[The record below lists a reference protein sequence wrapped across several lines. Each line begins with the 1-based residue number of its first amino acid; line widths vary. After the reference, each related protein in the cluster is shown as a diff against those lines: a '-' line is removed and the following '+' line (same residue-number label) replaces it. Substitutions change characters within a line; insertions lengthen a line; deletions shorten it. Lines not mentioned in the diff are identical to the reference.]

1 MELLV
6 GKATCALFVALGGG
20 GDVASAAMLAL
31 AARRLGIKSHVASII
46 WERLPIDPIPGPV
59 RFNEVVGSIRI
70 GEHAMIVTKDSRALR
85 GGRAIAFQAA
95 NVSKVLG
102 EPVGVVDV
110 ASGCAGV
117 KEGLKELST
126 YFGCDTILGVDVG
139 GDVLATGFER
149 ELWSP
154 LADFIGLAAL
164 KDLRDVQG
172 VLAVHSPGS
181 DGELS
186 PEYILRRIALVA
198 ERGGYLGAR
207 GVTLED
213 IESLEKILEHV
224 ESEASRATLMAAKG
238 AYGKVEIRS
247 GSRTVYVTPLSLITF
262 FLKPRIVA
270 ELNPLISELS
280 STRSIE
286 EARRRLN
293 KRGVYTE
300 LDLEEDAYK
309 LMIEGRRE
317 VSGEALKKLKES
329 WLAKR
334 SRDVDV
340 SQPGG
345 SA

>member
-1 MELLV
+1 
-6 GKATCALFVALGGG
+6 
-20 GDVASAAMLAL
+20 
-31 AARRLGIKSHVASII
+31 ARKLGIKSHVASII

-309 LMIEGRRE
+309 LMIEGRE

-334 SRDVDV
+334 GRDVDV

>member
-6 GKATCALFVALGGG
+6 GRSTCALFVALGGG

-59 RFNEVVGSIRI
+59 RLNEVVGAMRI
-70 GEHAMIVTKDSRALR
+70 GERALMVTKDSRALR
-85 GGRAIAFQAA
+85 GGRTIAFQAA

-102 EPVGVVDV
+102 EPIGIVDV
-110 ASGCAGV
+110 ASGCVGV
-117 KEGLKELST
+117 RKGLEELSA
-126 YFGCDTILGVDVG
+126 YLGCDAIVGVDVG
-139 GDVLATGFER
+139 GDVLASGFEE

-164 KDLRDVQG
+164 KDFNG

-186 PEYILRRIALVA
+186 PEYVLRRIALAA

-213 IESLEKILEHV
+213 LENLERILEHA
-224 ESEASRATLMAAKG
+224 ESEASRATLLAARG
-238 AYGKVEIRS
+238 VYGEVEIRR
-247 GSRTVYVTPLSLITF
+247 GSRTVHVTPLSMITF
-262 FLKPRIVA
+262 FLKSSVAA
-270 ELNPLISELS
+270 ELNSLILELL
-280 STRSIE
+280 STTSIE

-293 KRGVYTE
+293 EKRVYTE

-309 LMIEGRRE
+309 LIMEGRE
-317 VSGEALKKLKES
+317 VSGETLRML
-329 WLAKR
+329 KR
-334 SRDVDV
+334 SRIMRWRT
-340 SQPGG
+340 
-345 SA
+345 